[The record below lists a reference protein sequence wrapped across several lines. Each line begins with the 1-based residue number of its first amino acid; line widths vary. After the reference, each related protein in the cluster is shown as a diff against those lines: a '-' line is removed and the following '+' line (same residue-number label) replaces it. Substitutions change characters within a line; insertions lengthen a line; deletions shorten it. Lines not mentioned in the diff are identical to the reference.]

1 MKQKIIFKISGEK
14 VKIDYLKDYVEIDAS
29 VSPAKNMYI
38 LLYLQQ
44 EGFLDT
50 SLIKKMK
57 KLNKK

>member
-14 VKIDYLKDYVEIDAS
+14 VEIDYLKDYVGIDAS
-29 VSPAKNMYI
+29 VSPVKNMYI